1 MKRLKNQTTILTLC
15 FMCGLPAQAS
25 NQLELILEQEMAEN
39 GETPIGNSPSGG
51 AGVIDRGRA
60 GAPAPRPAGDSLWMY
75 QIGGASPYTGNRFAS
90 RQQVDFGASASW
102 SLLNSCSFDPKHSI
116 KSTFEDAKEN
126 LYGLTQELIGS
137 AQSLASAW
145 GLSQIRELNP
155 GMYDFLVKGAQDAKS
170 SYNVAVKSCETMMA
184 DVGEGRNPADGW
196 LKIAKKDT
204 WKEASANNEAAT
216 KAQTQVKEK
225 AGDNG
230 ISWPSASGASKAG
243 GKNQPPANVITDT
256 LHSGFVH
263 AKGDGSSAGA
273 TTSRAETLFGNSEVA
288 ADWLVKVVGEKS
300 IQTCR
305 GCQPLRTRIG
315 EGLRAHVASETESMY
330 SVMDEALQAAS
341 PSAEQL
347 NKLSAPGMGIV
358 ITQPVIFAL
367 QDENDSEKA
376 ILAGRLMSEVALART
391 LEKALVARDL
401 LRAGQQNPD
410 IAANDE
416 AQTEIN
422 LALNRLDSEIDNVL
436 FEQEVRSKVLTNTA
450 ATLSQRHL
458 QRSQAAGAAR
468 LSSPEPKT
476 RTFSSGGVLREGN

>member
-1 MKRLKNQTTILTLC
+1 
-15 FMCGLPAQAS
+15 A
-25 NQLELILEQEMAEN
+25 
-39 GETPIGNSPSGG
+39 
-51 AGVIDRGRA
+51 
-60 GAPAPRPAGDSLWMY
+60 
-75 QIGGASPYTGNRFAS
+75 
-90 RQQVDFGASASW
+90 
-102 SLLNSCSFDPKHSI
+102 
-116 KSTFEDAKEN
+116 
-126 LYGLTQELIGS
+126 
-137 AQSLASAW
+137 AW

-155 GMYDFLVKGAQDAKS
+155 GLYDFLVKGAQDAKS
-170 SYNVAVKSCETMMA
+170 SYNVAVKSCEAMMA

-196 LKIAKKDT
+196 LKIAKKDQ
-204 WKEASANNEAAT
+204 WKQASASNKTAT
-216 KAQTQVKEK
+216 QAQTEVKEK

-256 LHSGFVH
+256 LHSGFSH
-263 AKGDGSSAGA
+263 AKGDGSSTGV

-347 NKLSAPGMGIV
+347 NNLSAPGMGIV

-422 LALNRLDSEIDNVL
+422 LALSRLDSEIDNVL

-468 LSSPEPKT
+468 LSAPEPKT
-476 RTFSSGGVLREGN
+476 RT

>member
-1 MKRLKNQTTILTLC
+1 MKDLIRQKTQQKKYGVVMLLAACLIYPFNASL
-15 FMCGLPAQAS
+15 AQPQ
-25 NQLELILEQEMAEN
+25 ND
-39 GETPIGNSPSGG
+39 T
-51 AGVIDRGRA
+51 V
-60 GAPAPRPAGDSLWMY
+60 RPAGDALWMY
-75 QIGGASPYTGNRFAS
+75 QIGGAAPYTGNRFAD
-90 RQQVDFGASASW
+90 RQQVEFGTSASW

-155 GMYDFLVKGAQDAKS
+155 GLYDFLVKGAQDAKS

-204 WKEASANNEAAT
+204 WKNAAQNNTAAT
-216 KAQTQVKEK
+216 KAQTQVKEE

-256 LHSGFVH
+256 LHSGFIY
-263 AKGDGSSAGA
+263 AQGDGSNGGVA
-273 TTSRAETLFGNSEVA
+273 TSRAETLFSSSELA
-288 ADWLVKVVGEKS
+288 GDWLVKVVGEKS

-315 EGLRAHVASETESMY
+315 EGLRAHVATETEALYPM
-330 SVMDEALQAAS
+330 MDAALQKAS
-341 PSAEQL
+341 PTAEQL
-347 NKLSAPGMGIV
+347 DALSAPGMGIV

-367 QDENDSEKA
+367 QDEKDSDKA
-376 ILAGRLMSEVALART
+376 ILARRLMSEVALART

-416 AQTEIN
+416 AQTEIQ
-422 LALNRLDSEIDNVL
+422 LALTRLSSEIDNVL
-436 FEQEVRSKVLTNTA
+436 YEQEVRSKVLTNTA

-458 QRSQAAGAAR
+458 QRAQATGAAA
-468 LSSPEPKT
+468 LNKPEPKA
-476 RTFSSGGVLREGN
+476 RTFSNGGVLREGS

>member
-1 MKRLKNQTTILTLC
+1 MKHRDVNKGRLAVTALLIGC
-15 FMCGLPAQAS
+15 CGLAGSAIAQVS
-25 NQLELILEQEMAEN
+25 QE
-39 GETPIGNSPSGG
+39 S
-51 AGVIDRGRA
+51 V
-60 GAPAPRPAGDSLWMY
+60 RPAGDSLWLY
-75 QIGGASPYTGNRFAS
+75 QIGGATPYTGNRFAK

-116 KSTFEDAKEN
+116 KSTFENAEEN

-137 AQSLASAW
+137 ASSLASAW

-155 GMYDFLVKGAQDAKS
+155 GLYDFLVKGAQDAKS
-170 SYNVAVKSCETMMA
+170 SYNVAIKSCETMMA

-204 WKEASANNEAAT
+204 WKEASANNKTASQ
-216 KAQTQVKEK
+216 AQTEVKEK
-225 AGDNG
+225 SGDNG

-243 GKNQPPANVITDT
+243 GRNQPPANVIADT

-263 AKGDGSSAGA
+263 AQGDGSGGGVA
-273 TTSRAETLFGNSEVA
+273 TSRAETLFGSSDSA
-288 ADWLVKVVGEKS
+288 GDWLVKVVGEKS

-315 EGLRAHVASETESMY
+315 EGLRSHVASETESMY
-330 SVMDEALQAAS
+330 STMDAALLATS

-347 NKLSAPGMGIV
+347 DALSAPGMGIV

-416 AQTEIN
+416 AQEEIN
-422 LALNRLDSEIDNVL
+422 LALRRLDSEIDNVL

-450 ATLSQRHL
+450 ATLTQRHL
-458 QRSQAAGAAR
+458 KRSQSAGAAA
-468 LSSPEPKT
+468 LTSPEPKA
-476 RTFSSGGVLREGN
+476 RTFNSGGVRIETN